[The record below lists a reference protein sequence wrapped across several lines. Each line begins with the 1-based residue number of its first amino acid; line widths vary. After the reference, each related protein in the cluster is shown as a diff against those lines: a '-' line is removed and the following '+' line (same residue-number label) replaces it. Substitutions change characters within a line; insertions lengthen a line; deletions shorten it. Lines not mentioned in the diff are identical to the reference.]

1 MAEKFLTTQK
11 KKLIT
16 TAGLIIS
23 GWHVLTMST
32 NPLNLPMLPEVI
44 SNPLIGG
51 FSLLTVAG
59 VVTLLAVLMLW
70 TEYLR

>member
-11 KKLIT
+11 KKWIAT
-16 TAGLIIS
+16 TGLAVS
-23 GWHVLTMST
+23 GWHVITMGT
-32 NPLNLPMLPEVI
+32 NPMNLPILPAVI

-59 VVTLLAVLMLW
+59 AVTLLAVLMIW
-70 TEYLR
+70 TEY